1 MLSRQRCYDLSKK
14 KMNERKKE
22 RKMERIT
29 KVRQLENKNQF
40 IMEDDE
46 KTIFQSYNSVIAI
59 FNKKTR
65 DLTLGCDWDYSRT
78 TLKHLYIFLRDV
90 IYYNMTP
97 EQRQNIMDA
106 LQSANTKKAIQKL
119 IDNKK
124 INYESGLI

>member
-1 MLSRQRCYDLSKK
+1 
-14 KMNERKKE
+14 
-22 RKMERIT
+22 MERIT

-40 IMEDDE
+40 IMEDDK
-46 KTIFQSYNSVIAI
+46 KTIFQSYDSIIAV
-59 FNKKTR
+59 FDKEKR
-65 DLTLGCDWDYSRT
+65 DLILGCDWDYSRT

-106 LQSANTKKAIQKL
+106 LQSANTRKAIQKL

-124 INYESGLI
+124 INYESELI

>member
-1 MLSRQRCYDLSKK
+1 
-14 KMNERKKE
+14 
-22 RKMERIT
+22 MERIT

-40 IMEDDE
+40 IMEDDK
-46 KTIFQSYNSVIAI
+46 KTIFQSYDSIIAI
-59 FNKKTR
+59 FDKKTR

-90 IYYNMTP
+90 IYYDMTP
-97 EQRQNIMDA
+97 EQKQDIMSA
-106 LQSANTKKAIQKL
+106 LQSANTKKALQKL

>member
-1 MLSRQRCYDLSKK
+1 M
-14 KMNERKKE
+14 
-22 RKMERIT
+22 

-40 IMEDDE
+40 LMEDE
-46 KTIFQSYNSVIAI
+46 KQVIFQSYNSIIAI

-106 LQSANTKKAIQKL
+106 LQSANTRKAIQKL

-124 INYESGLI
+124 INYESELI